1 MSYRKKNHQVQL
13 LLIKKIDRIW
23 QTYTN
28 SNFFD
33 YLEKNNIV
41 PAPEYTGFVFSVMVL
56 VFHYSCYS
64 DIKYK
69 ERRYYTIRFV
79 TDNNSLSCQQSTH
92 ENCIDIEGA
101 IKQILYIYILG
112 HKVFPRAFFE
122 LKLFSQI
129 YCNKMFS
136 KLAKHAYLLFQKS
149 FLRYDKCFKQTFCM
163 IFNALKVLQFL

>member
-1 MSYRKKNHQVQL
+1 
-13 LLIKKIDRIW
+13 
-23 QTYTN
+23 
-28 SNFFD
+28 
-33 YLEKNNIV
+33 
-41 PAPEYTGFVFSVMVL
+41 MVL

-69 ERRYYTIRFV
+69 ERRYYCILLHRFV

-92 ENCIDIEGA
+92 ENCIDIKGA

-149 FLRYDKCFKQTFCM
+149 FLRYDKCFKQTFLYDFQC
-163 IFNALKVLQFL
+163 IKSVTVFVGLCTWFQI